1 MLHGPCVGLQATG
14 FGRPAADDPLRV
26 AAPSP
31 PRRVRG
37 VTVEWS
43 RIRTHKFDSNGTTR
57 KKGCHGIP

>member
-1 MLHGPCVGLQATG
+1 MGD
-14 FGRPAADDPLRV
+14 RLRV

-43 RIRTHKFDSNGTTR
+43 RIRTHKFDPNGTTR